1 MTFIRDGI
9 ADKIAFTTVF
19 MPSFLETILSG
30 LSALKALNPFAK
42 EISKLY
48 KLESI
53 QVMIV
58 NITMTKSNIFHSSLR

>member
-1 MTFIRDGI
+1 
-9 ADKIAFTTVF
+9 

-48 KLESI
+48 MLDSI
-53 QVMIV
+53 QVMTL
-58 NITMTKSNIFHSSLR
+58 NISLTNEISYPKQT